1 MRQSCRN
8 NKAKRIYLKE
18 GEFNLSYIEDLRP
31 KVPYKFKN
39 NKSLYEFTD
48 TLSMPKDSPLPSEAL
63 NIDGKFLEEIVPGY
77 RTLNVVGREL
87 AATQVQTHQL
97 GIRDGTRQVYSRI
110 PDRLITIKYRLEA
123 ENNELF
129 RDYFNKLNIALYS
142 EKDVPLWF
150 NDEPEMMWTGSKS
163 DVEEVAEGVNCITS
177 TFTILL
183 SDPYKYT
190 KSDATS
196 VMWGSEIITFQAN
209 YLLGNTGS
217 GAVLMPIIFEG
228 GAYWGSDIITFQ
240 HQGYLMG
247 DTGKEAQPFEIY
259 PTVEGLKVKPMIE
272 IVGMGR
278 SVKIRTRSD
287 TIDLGD
293 FDNATIVIDT
303 QTFNITKNGK
313 PMIRPMNDFYIYPKE
328 PLYVSGKDGE
338 FDLTIKYSNRY
349 L

>member
-1 MRQSCRN
+1 MIFENGNR
-8 NKAKRIYLKE
+8 
-18 GEFNLSYIEDLRP
+18 
-31 KVPYKFKN
+31 
-39 NKSLYEFTD
+39 
-48 TLSMPKDSPLPSEAL
+48 LPARAMNINGFFLEAL
-63 NIDGKFLEEIVPGY
+63 IPGY
-77 RTLNVVGREL
+77 QTLDVEGREL
-87 AATQVQTHQL
+87 FETNNEYSQL
-97 GIRDGTRQVYSRI
+97 GIRDGERHIYNRI
-110 PDRLITIKYRLEA
+110 PARELEVKFFLKAEDDSSYR
-123 ENNELF
+123 
-129 RDYFNKLNIALYS
+129 DKFNKLNVALFT
-142 EKDVPLWF
+142 EKEAPIWF
-150 NDEPEMMWTGSKS
+150 NDEPEMIFKGTKATIDKVDSGHYWATGS
-163 DVEEVAEGVNCITS
+163 
-177 TFTILL
+177 FTITCG
-183 SDPYKYT
+183 DPYKYT

-278 SVKIRTRSD
+278 GVKIRTRTD

-328 PLYVSGKDGE
+328 PLYVSGKDGD

>member
-1 MRQSCRN
+1 M
-8 NKAKRIYLKE
+8 
-18 GEFNLSYIEDLRP
+18 
-31 KVPYKFKN
+31 
-39 NKSLYEFTD
+39 YEFTD
-48 TLSMPKDSPLPSEAL
+48 TASAPKSIPLPSEAI
-63 NIDGKFLEEIVPGY
+63 NFNGSFLEERIPGY

-87 AATQVQTHQL
+87 AATEVQSYQL
-97 GIRDGTRQVYSRI
+97 GIKDGKRQVYSRI
-110 PDRLITIKYRLEA
+110 PDRMITVKYRLEA
-123 ENNELF
+123 SNNESF
-129 RDYFNKLNIALYS
+129 RDLFNELNIILYS
-142 EKDVPLWF
+142 ENDVPIWF
-150 NDEPEMMWTGSKS
+150 YDEPEMLWTGSKS
-163 DVEEVAEGVNCITS
+163 DAGEVPEGVNRLVS
-177 TFTILL
+177 SFTILL

-196 VMWGSEIITFQAN
+196 VMWGSKIITFQAN

-217 GAVLMPIIFEG
+217 GAVNMPIVFEY
-228 GAYWGSDIITFQ
+228 GAYWGSDIITWQ

-278 SVKIRTRSD
+278 GVKIRTRTD

-328 PLYVSGKDGE
+328 PLYVSGKDGD

>member
-1 MRQSCRN
+1 MLLSYKRN
-8 NKAKRIYLKE
+8 KQKQIYLKE
-18 GEFNLSYIEDLRP
+18 GEVDLSYIEDLRP
-31 KVPYKFKN
+31 KEPYKVTNK
-39 NKSLYEFTD
+39 KSLYEFTD
-48 TLSMPKDSPLPSEAL
+48 TLSMPKDASLPSEAI
-63 NIDGKFLEEIVPGY
+63 NFNDKFLEEIVPGY

-87 AATQVQTHQL
+87 AATQVQTYQL

-110 PDRLITIKYRLEA
+110 PDRILTIKYRITA
-123 ENNELF
+123 DNNEVF
-129 RDYFNKLNIALYS
+129 RDCFNKLNIALYS
-142 EKDVPLWF
+142 EKDVPIWF

-163 DVEEVAEGVNCITS
+163 DVEEVPEGVNSVIS

-196 VMWGSEIITFQAN
+196 VMWGSRIITFQSN
-209 YLLGNTGS
+209 YLLGNNGS
-217 GAVLMPIIFEG
+217 GAVLMPVIFEG
-228 GAYWGSDIITFQ
+228 GAYWGSDVITWQ

-259 PTVEGLKVKPMIE
+259 PTVEGLKVKPSIT
-272 IVGMGR
+272 IKGMGR
-278 SVKIRTRSD
+278 GVQIRTRSD

-293 FDNATIVIDT
+293 FDNATIEIDT
-303 QTFNITKNGK
+303 QSFNITKNGK
-313 PMIRPMNDFYIYPKE
+313 AMIRPMNDFYIYPGE
-328 PLYVSGKDGE
+328 PLYVSGRDGQ

>member
-1 MRQSCRN
+1 MILEN
-8 NKAKRIYLKE
+8 GNK
-18 GEFNLSYIEDLRP
+18 
-31 KVPYKFKN
+31 
-39 NKSLYEFTD
+39 
-48 TLSMPKDSPLPSEAL
+48 LPIRAM
-63 NIDGKFLEEIVPGY
+63 NINGYFLEELIPDY
-77 RTLNVVGREL
+77 QTLDVEGREL
-87 AATQVQTHQL
+87 FETNSEYSKL
-97 GIRDGTRQVYSRI
+97 GIRDGERHIYNRI
-110 PDRLITIKYRLEA
+110 PARELKIKFYLKA
-123 ENNELF
+123 EDDASF
-129 RDYFNKLNIALYS
+129 RDKFNKLNVVLFT
-142 EKDVPLWF
+142 EKEVPIWF
-150 NDEPEMMWTGSKS
+150 NDEPEMIFTGTKATIDEIDSGHYWATGSFKI
-163 DVEEVAEGVNCITS
+163 VCG
-177 TFTILL
+177 
-183 SDPYKYT
+183 DPYKYT

-217 GAVLMPIIFEG
+217 GAVLMPVVFEG
-228 GAYWGSDIITFQ
+228 GAYWGSDIITWQ

-259 PTVEGLKVKPMIE
+259 PTVEGLKVKPTIE

-278 SVKIRTRSD
+278 GVKIRTRSD

-328 PLYVSGKDGE
+328 PLYVSGKDGD

>member
-1 MRQSCRN
+1 M
-8 NKAKRIYLKE
+8 
-18 GEFNLSYIEDLRP
+18 
-31 KVPYKFKN
+31 
-39 NKSLYEFTD
+39 
-48 TLSMPKDSPLPSEAL
+48 
-63 NIDGKFLEEIVPGY
+63 
-77 RTLNVVGREL
+77 
-87 AATQVQTHQL
+87 
-97 GIRDGTRQVYSRI
+97 
-110 PDRLITIKYRLEA
+110 
-123 ENNELF
+123 
-129 RDYFNKLNIALYS
+129 
-142 EKDVPLWF
+142 
-150 NDEPEMMWTGSKS
+150 
-163 DVEEVAEGVNCITS
+163 
-177 TFTILL
+177 
-183 SDPYKYT
+183 
-190 KSDATS
+190 
-196 VMWGSEIITFQAN
+196 
-209 YLLGNTGS
+209 LGNTGS

-259 PTVEGLKVKPMIE
+259 PTVEGLKVKPTIE

-278 SVKIRTRSD
+278 GVKIRTRTD

-328 PLYVSGKDGE
+328 PLYVSGKDGD

>member
-1 MRQSCRN
+1 MILEN
-8 NKAKRIYLKE
+8 GNK
-18 GEFNLSYIEDLRP
+18 
-31 KVPYKFKN
+31 
-39 NKSLYEFTD
+39 
-48 TLSMPKDSPLPSEAL
+48 LPARAM
-63 NIDGKFLEEIVPGY
+63 NINGSFLEELIPGY
-77 RTLNVVGREL
+77 QTLDVEGREL
-87 AATQVQTHQL
+87 FETSNEYAQL
-97 GIRDGTRQVYSRI
+97 GIRDGERHIYNRI
-110 PDRLITIKYRLEA
+110 PSRKIIVKYFVKA
-123 ENNELF
+123 DNEVSF
-129 RDYFNKLNIALYS
+129 RDKFNKMNVALFT
-142 EKDVPLWF
+142 EKEVPIWF
-150 NDEPEMMWTGSKS
+150 NDEPEMIFNGTKATIDQVESGHYWATGSLT
-163 DVEEVAEGVNCITS
+163 ITCG
-177 TFTILL
+177 
-183 SDPYKYT
+183 DPYKYT

-259 PTVEGLKVKPMIE
+259 PTVEGLKVKPTIE
-272 IVGMGR
+272 IAGMGR
-278 SVKIRTRSD
+278 GVKIRTRSD

-293 FDNATIVIDT
+293 FDNSTIVIDT

-328 PLYVSGKDGE
+328 PLYVSGKDGD